1 MRGYLL
7 RRLLLAAITLFGIS
21 VIVAGVMRT
30 LPGDVVD
37 VLAAEAFYDDI
48 EKERLREELGL
59 EAPFLEYFGDW
70 LVGAVQGDFGRA
82 LRTQR
87 SVSSDLVN
95 RMDVTIELA
104 VLGLLIAMAI
114 SVPLGVVAALR
125 RSRWP
130 DYVARSI
137 AVFALAI
144 PGFWLATIAVVFGA
158 KWFSWSPPLGYQ
170 PIWEAPLTNLQ
181 QMWLPALLFGLILA
195 GVQTRILRTALLDVL
210 RQDYMMTA
218 RAKGLSQ
225 LLLLRRH
232 ALRNSLIP
240 FVTVIGVQFP
250 VIVGGSVVFEL
261 IFALPGVGIYLLD
274 GIANRDYIVVQ
285 AVNVW
290 IAAAVI
296 LTNLVV
302 DVSYGFL
309 DPRIRVGG

>member
-1 MRGYLL
+1 M
-7 RRLLLAAITLFGIS
+7 ITLFGIS

-37 VLAAEAFYDDI
+37 VLAAEAFYDDR

-59 EAPFLEYFGDW
+59 DAPFVEYFGEW
-70 LVGAVQGDFGRA
+70 LGNAVQGDFGRA

-87 SVSSDLVN
+87 SVSGDLAN
-95 RMDVTIELA
+95 RIDVTIELA
-104 VLGLLIAMAI
+104 VLGLLIATVL
-114 SVPLGVVAALR
+114 SVPLGIIAALQR
-125 RSRWP
+125 NRWP
-130 DYVARSI
+130 DYLARSI

-144 PGFWLATIAVVFGA
+144 PGFWLATLAVVFGA

-210 RQDYMMTA
+210 HQDYMLTA

-225 LLLLRRH
+225 QLLLRRH

-250 VIVGGSVVFEL
+250 VVLGGSVVFEL
-261 IFALPGVGIYLLD
+261 IFSLPGIGIYLLD

-290 IAAAVI
+290 IAGAVI
-296 LTNLVV
+296 LTNLIV

-309 DPRIRVGG
+309 DPRIRVAG

>member
-7 RRLLLAAITLFGIS
+7 RRLLLAVLTLLGIS

-37 VLAAEAFYDDI
+37 VLAAEAFYDET

-59 EAPFLEYFGDW
+59 EAPFFEYFGGW
-70 LVGAVQGDFGRA
+70 LIDALQGDFGHA

-87 SVSSDLVN
+87 SVSSDLAN
-95 RMDVTIELA
+95 RIDVTIELA
-104 VLGLLIAMAI
+104 ILGLALAMAL
-114 SVPLGVVAALR
+114 SVPMGVIAALR

-130 DYVARSI
+130 DYLARSI

-144 PGFWLATIAVVFGA
+144 PGFWLATLAVVFGA

-170 PIWEAPLTNLQ
+170 PIWEAPWTNLQ

-250 VIVGGSVVFEL
+250 VVVGGSVVFEL

-290 IAAAVI
+290 IAGAVI

>member
-7 RRLLLAAITLFGIS
+7 RRLLLAVITLFGIS

-37 VLAAEAFYDDI
+37 VLAAEAFYDDT

-59 EAPFLEYFGDW
+59 DAPFLEYFGNW
-70 LVGAVQGDFGRA
+70 FVGAVQGDFGRA

-87 SVSSDLVN
+87 SVTSDLTG

-104 VLGLLIAMAI
+104 ILGLVIAMVI
-114 SVPLGVVAALR
+114 SVPLGIVAALR

-130 DYVARSI
+130 DYAARSV

-144 PGFWLATIAVVFGA
+144 PGFWLATLAVVFGA
-158 KWFSWSPPLGYQ
+158 KWFAWSPPLGYQ
-170 PIWEAPLTNLQ
+170 SIWEAPWTNLQ

-290 IAAAVI
+290 IAGAVI

>member
-1 MRGYLL
+1 MRGYLF
-7 RRLLLAAITLFGIS
+7 RRLLLAILTLLGIS

-37 VLAAEAFYDDI
+37 VLAAEAFFNES

-59 EAPFLEYFGDW
+59 EDPFFVYFGKW
-70 LVGAVQGDFGRA
+70 LADALQGDFGQA

-87 SVSSDLVN
+87 SVGNDLVN
-95 RMDVTIELA
+95 RIDVTMELA
-104 VLGLLIAMAI
+104 ILGLLIATLI
-114 SVPLGVVAALR
+114 SVPLGIIAAIQ

-130 DYVARSI
+130 DYTARGI

-144 PGFWLATIAVVFGA
+144 PGFWLATLAIVFGA
-158 KWFSWSPPLGYQ
+158 KWFAWSPPLGYQ

-210 RQDYMMTA
+210 RQDYMLTA
-218 RAKGLSQ
+218 RAKGLSSI
-225 LLLLRRH
+225 LLLRRH

-250 VIVGGSVVFEL
+250 VVLGGSVVFEL
-261 IFALPGVGIYLLD
+261 IFSLPGIGIYLLD

-290 IAAAVI
+290 IAGAVI

-309 DPRIRVGG
+309 DPRIRVAS